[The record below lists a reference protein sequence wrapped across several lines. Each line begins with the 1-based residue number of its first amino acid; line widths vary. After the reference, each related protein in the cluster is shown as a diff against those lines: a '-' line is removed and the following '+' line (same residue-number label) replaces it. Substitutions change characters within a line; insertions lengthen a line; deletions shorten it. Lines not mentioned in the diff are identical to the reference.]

1 MTAPSRRRIWLI
13 ALGSGVA
20 ACAALL
26 GASSFVE
33 ERYRERIVPA
43 NRAPQAPVAIVFGAG
58 LESSTEPSPILAERL
73 DTALALYRA
82 RTVTTL
88 LVSGDSSDRY
98 HDEAR
103 VMRRYLVE
111 RGVPEQSVLEDP
123 AGASTYD
130 TCYRARDAY
139 GVRRALLVSQSF
151 HLPRAL
157 FIAGSLGIDAWGVPA
172 DGERSA
178 RSTYE
183 LRELFSRPFALVMV
197 TLKPQPHG
205 AR

>member
-1 MTAPSRRRIWLI
+1 MTAHRRIWI
-13 ALGSGVA
+13 PALALAVAGSG
-20 ACAALL
+20 ALL

-33 ERYRERIVPA
+33 ERYRERLVTA
-43 NRAPQAPVAIVFGAG
+43 DHAPQAPVAIVFGAG
-58 LESSTEPSPILAERL
+58 LESGSEPSPILAERL
-73 DTALALYRA
+73 DTALTLYRT
-82 RTVTTL
+82 RKVTLL

-103 VMRRYLVE
+103 VMRRYLMD
-111 RGVPEQSVLEDP
+111 RGVPEAAVLEDP

-130 TCYRARDAY
+130 TCYRARSTY

-157 FIAGSLGIDAWGVPA
+157 FIAESLGIDAWGVAA
-172 DGERSA
+172 DSERSG
-178 RSTYE
+178 RSSYE
-183 LRELFSRPFALVMV
+183 LRELFSRPLALVTV
-197 TLKPQPHG
+197 TLHRQPHA